1 MAGTILNSS
10 HIKSFD
16 PTTTTLFW
24 LYKWG
29 KWNSD
34 IIEKRFKSMKS
45 FFSTHA
51 LNHSPLHRT
60 DFLRL
65 AQSKNSLIMTAFLSD
80 SFHRQNLKSS
90 QTPQGLE
97 KRNGKK
103 AFRKPG
109 VFLLKGEVSVEVGR
123 SDLLFKRITLA
134 AELRTNSGGQEEV
147 LLWWLE

>member
-1 MAGTILNSS
+1 
-10 HIKSFD
+10 
-16 PTTTTLFW
+16 
-24 LYKWG
+24 
-29 KWNSD
+29 
-34 IIEKRFKSMKS
+34 MKS

-147 LLWWLE
+147 LLW